1 MTLALGNVPAGSM
14 VYIPFGTYGKTNG
27 ESITLT
33 GLATSD
39 IKVFK
44 NGSATARGNFGYA
57 LLDTDGIDFAGIT
70 GVHGFSIDL
79 SNTGDGAV
87 TFAEGSSYWVVV
99 SSVTV
104 DGQTINFVAATFTI
118 YTIPD
123 QILDRNMATGTDSGS
138 PSVRTVRQA
147 LRFLRNK
154 WSISGSTMTVT
165 KEDDTTQSW
174 QATVTGTAGADPITA
189 VDPA

>member
-1 MTLALGNVPAGSM
+1 MTLALGNVPAGSTI
-14 VYIPFGTYGKTNG
+14 YIPFATYGKTNG
-27 ESITLT
+27 ESITMT
-33 GLATSD
+33 GFATAD

-44 NGSATARGNFGYA
+44 NGSATARGNFGYT
-57 LLDTDGIDFAGIT
+57 LLDSDGTDFAGIT
-70 GVHGFSIDL
+70 GIHGFSVDL
-79 SNTGDGAV
+79 SNTGDGSV
-87 TFAEGSSYWVVV
+87 TFTEGASYFAVV

-104 DGQTINFVAATFTI
+104 DGQTINFVAATWTI

-123 QILDRNMATGTDSGS
+123 QILDRNLATGTDSGS

-154 WSISGSTMTVT
+154 WSVSGSTMTVT
-165 KEDDTTQSW
+165 KEDDTTASW
-174 QATVTGTAGADPITA
+174 TATVTGTAGADPITA